1 MNMRVYTNEM
11 FYRAGKKATKIMF
24 ITDDFSFGVY
34 LNNDTRKIEC
44 QKYLGAFNFN
54 NINSG
59 KIALVG
65 LKSVVENWEK
75 FSKVEKQYLYES
87 SKRLTACYYKH
98 VIFYAGFTLNEKN
111 FILSCVKEYE
121 KLIKELY
128 YNCLLSYDRNHD
140 DWYIYNEN
148 INQEKVNEVPVP
160 ESKPSNIRKS
170 IMMFKMQDA
179 SNFQNLFNGNFYSII
194 EEKDNYIIIKDE
206 NGDNVTIRKNRG
218 IKVNVYTEP
227 ETVTGE

>member
-24 ITDDFSFGVY
+24 ITNDFSFGVY

-44 QKYLGAFNFN
+44 QKYIGEFNFN

-75 FSKVEKQYLYES
+75 FSDKEKQYLYEA
-87 SKRLTACYYKH
+87 SKMLTICFYKH
-98 VIFYAGFTLNEKN
+98 VNIYAGFNQQEKF
-111 FILSCVKEYE
+111 FILSCIKEYE
-121 KLIKELY
+121 KLIKDLY

-140 DWYIYNEN
+140 NLYIYNEN
-148 INQEKVNEVPVP
+148 INQEKVNEVSVA
-160 ESKPSNIRKS
+160 ESKPSSIRKS
-170 IMMFKMQDA
+170 ITMFKMQDA
-179 SNFQNLFNGNFYSII
+179 SNFQKLFNGNFYPII

>member
-11 FYRAGKKATKIMF
+11 FCRANKQATKIVF
-24 ITDDFSFGVY
+24 ITNNFSFGVY
-34 LNNDTRKIEC
+34 LNHNTRKIEC
-44 QKYLGAFNFN
+44 QKYIGAFNFK
-54 NINSG
+54 NINSSR
-59 KIALVG
+59 KAFVG

-75 FSKVEKQYLYES
+75 FLDEEKQYLYEA

-98 VIFYAGFTLNEKN
+98 VTFYAGFTLDEKN

-140 DWYIYNEN
+140 DLYIYNEN
-148 INQEKVNEVPVP
+148 IYQEKVNEIHVP
-160 ESKPSNIRKS
+160 ESKSSSIRKT
-170 IMMFKMQDA
+170 ITMFKMQDA
-179 SNFQNLFNGNFYSII
+179 SNFKSLFEGNFYSII

-206 NGDNVTIRKNRG
+206 NGNNVTIRKNRG

-227 ETVTGE
+227 ETVIGE